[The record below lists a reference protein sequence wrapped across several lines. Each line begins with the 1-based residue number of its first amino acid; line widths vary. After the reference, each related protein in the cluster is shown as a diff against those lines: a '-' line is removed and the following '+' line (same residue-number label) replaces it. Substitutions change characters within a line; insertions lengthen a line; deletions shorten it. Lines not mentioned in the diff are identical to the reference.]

1 MHIFLGEVIKMI
13 LCELT
18 LDELF
23 EILTTDCLDAEER
36 KAKAETEYLLQK
48 SKNEARNDEER

>member
-1 MHIFLGEVIKMI
+1 MMI

-23 EILTTDCLDAEER
+23 EILASDCLDEKER

-48 SKNEARNDEER
+48 SKSEARNDEER

>member
-1 MHIFLGEVIKMI
+1 MI

-23 EILTTDCLDAEER
+23 EILTTDCLDEKER

-48 SKNEARNDEER
+48 SREERTEDEER

>member
-1 MHIFLGEVIKMI
+1 MMI

-23 EILTTDCLDAEER
+23 EILTTDCLDEKER
-36 KAKAETEYLLQK
+36 RAKAETEYLLQK

>member
-1 MHIFLGEVIKMI
+1 MI

-23 EILTTDCLDAEER
+23 EILTADCLDVEER

-48 SKNEARNDEER
+48 SKNETRNDEER